1 MTESGEIS
9 PDELIKTARGDRTLL
24 EKIFSVFP
32 GYRGYK
38 NREVL
43 RETDKII
50 REKLFREIKD
60 ATEQLRDLYRSVVNY
75 QGDMEIARELEKLF
89 YICDSLAEKIR
100 HAPYGYKPHF
110 NVVRINEDDLYN
122 LMKYDASL
130 ASDVLSLRVIIGE
143 VKDNSLTDKLS
154 MEDVRKISKALQ
166 ALQNSIGKRD
176 LVLMKAITV

>member
-1 MTESGEIS
+1 MTCSEDAFL
-9 PDELIKTARGDRTLL
+9 DELVKTARGDRTLL
-24 EKIFSVFP
+24 EKIFSIFP

-38 NREVL
+38 NREIL

-60 ATEQLRDLYRSVVNY
+60 ATEELRDLYRSAVNH
-75 QGDMEIARELEKLF
+75 QEGMEVARELEKLF

-110 NVVRINEDDLYN
+110 NVVRINENDLYN

-130 ASDVLSLRVIIGE
+130 ASDILSLKTTIGE
-143 VKDNSLTDKLS
+143 VKDKSLTDKIS
-154 MEDVRKISKALQ
+154 IEDVRKISKALQ
-166 ALQNSIGKRD
+166 ALQSNISKRD
-176 LVLMKAITV
+176 LVLMKVITA

>member
-1 MTESGEIS
+1 MAESDEIS
-9 PDELIKTARGDRTLL
+9 PDELIKTVRGDRTLL
-24 EKIFSVFP
+24 EKIFSIFP

-50 REKLFREIKD
+50 REKLFKEIKD
-60 ATEQLRDLYRSVVNY
+60 AAEELRDLYRTVVSY
-75 QGDMEIARELEKLF
+75 HEDMEIGKELEKLY
-89 YICDSLAEKIR
+89 YICDLLSEKIR

-130 ASDVLSLRVIIGE
+130 ASNVFSLKNIINEVKNKSFTDKINIEDIRRVSEVLRV
-143 VKDNSLTDKLS
+143 
-154 MEDVRKISKALQ
+154 LQ
-166 ALQNSIGKRD
+166 SSIDKRD
-176 LVLMKAITV
+176 LVLMKVMAG

>member
-1 MTESGEIS
+1 MAGSGEIS
-9 PDELIKTARGDRTLL
+9 SDELIKTARGDRTLL
-24 EKIFSVFP
+24 EKIFSIFP

-60 ATEQLRDLYRSVVNY
+60 VTEEIRSLYRLVVNY
-75 QGDMEIARELEKLF
+75 QGDMEVARELEKLF
-89 YICDSLAEKIR
+89 YISDSLAEKIR

-130 ASDVLSLRVIIGE
+130 ASDVLSLRNIVGE
-143 VKDNSLTDKLS
+143 VKDKSLSNKLGI
-154 MEDVRKISKALQ
+154 EDVRKISKALQ
-166 ALQNSIGKRD
+166 TLQSNISKRD
-176 LVLMKAITV
+176 LILMKVITV

>member
-1 MTESGEIS
+1 MSSSGEAS

-24 EKIFSVFP
+24 EKIFSIFP

-60 ATEQLRDLYRSVVNY
+60 AAEGLRDLYRSAVNY
-75 QGDMEIARELEKLF
+75 QEDMEVARELEKLL

-130 ASDVLSLRVIIGE
+130 ASDILSLRNIIDE
-143 VKDNSLTDKLS
+143 VKDKSLTDKLGV
-154 MEDVRKISKALQ
+154 EDVRKISKALQ
-166 ALQNSIGKRD
+166 TLQSNIGKRD
-176 LVLMKAITV
+176 LVLMKVIKV